1 MHPESKFNKSELES
15 KGRNWFDIRNSIP
28 NLHILKGD
36 ENQSKNDITLEEW
49 VAENPNFKDKFITD
63 ENMNFAFDNFEYFYN
78 HRKNN
83 IKNDLISKLGN
94 FYIAETTIQ
103 Q

>member
-1 MHPESKFNKSELES
+1 
-15 KGRNWFDIRNSIP
+15 
-28 NLHILKGD
+28 
-36 ENQSKNDITLEEW
+36 
-49 VAENPNFKDKFITD
+49 
-63 ENMNFAFDNFEYFYN
+63 MNFAFDNFEYFYN

-103 Q
+103 K